1 MDEKNIAKIIDNLMQ
16 LGKALAWGLTVC
28 ALIELLSGCGSTKVV
43 QEGTTIVHDTLVE
56 RGRDSVVYI
65 TKEVLRDTMRSW
77 VVVRDVVDERGKV
90 IRHDS
95 VSSTERSVDRGTASE
110 VYKHRI
116 DSLSRVI
123 DKMTNEKTVVKEPER
138 RSWWSKMCEKTGK
151 ASWLMA
157 VVVALWM
164 VVRRMKG

>member
-43 QEGTTIVHDTLVE
+43 QEGTTIVHDTIVE

-65 TKEVLRDTMRSW
+65 TKEVLRDTVRSW

-110 VYKHRI
+110 VYKNRI

-123 DKMTNEKTVVKEPER
+123 DKMTTEKTVVKETER
-138 RSWWSKMCEKTGK
+138 RSWWSIMSGVTTIV
-151 ASWLMA
+151 SVLLIVA
-157 VVVALWM
+157 VILF
-164 VVRRMKG
+164 VRRAKGIR

>member
-1 MDEKNIAKIIDNLMQ
+1 MQ

-43 QEGTTIVHDTLVE
+43 QEGTTIVHDTIVE

-65 TKEVLRDTMRSW
+65 TKEVLRDTVRSW

-110 VYKHRI
+110 VYKNRI

-123 DKMTNEKTVVKEPER
+123 DKMTTEKTVVKETER
-138 RSWWSKMCEKTGK
+138 RSWWSKVCEETGK
-151 ASWLMA
+151 ASWLMV
-157 VVVALWM
+157 VVVALWAI
-164 VVRRMKG
+164 VGKVKR

>member
-43 QEGTTIVHDTLVE
+43 QEGTTIVHDTIVE

-65 TKEVLRDTMRSW
+65 TKEVLRDSVRSW

-110 VYKHRI
+110 VYKNRI

-123 DKMTNEKTVVKEPER
+123 DKMTNEKTVGKETGR
-138 RSWWSKMCEKTGK
+138 RSWWSKVCEETGK
-151 ASWLMA
+151 ASWLM
-157 VVVALWM
+157 VVVVLWM
-164 VVRRMKG
+164 AFRRIKR